1 MTSLIPLSSTPATMS
16 SREIAELTGK
26 RHDHVLRD
34 IDAMLKTL
42 SPELGNGFQSSTYM
56 SGDPP
61 REYRQYLMDRDSS
74 YCLVAG
80 YDANARMRIIK
91 RWQELESAP
100 SGTFDL
106 AAMTS
111 TAL

>member
-42 SPELGNGFQSSTYM
+42 SPELGNGFQSSTYGAPARAWVNRKRR
-56 SGDPP
+56 SAFFNRFRH
-61 REYRQYLMDRDSS
+61 RET
-74 YCLVAG
+74 C
-80 YDANARMRIIK
+80 
-91 RWQELESAP
+91 W
-100 SGTFDL
+100 
-106 AAMTS
+106 
-111 TAL
+111 